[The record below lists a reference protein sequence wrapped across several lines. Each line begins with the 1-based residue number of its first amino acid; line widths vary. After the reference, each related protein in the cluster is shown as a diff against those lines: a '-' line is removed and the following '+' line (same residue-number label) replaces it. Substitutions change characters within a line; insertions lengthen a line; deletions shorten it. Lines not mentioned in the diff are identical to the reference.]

1 VSSLRE
7 STLYC
12 NTNSNSNSTSSS
24 SNLVVIVYKYKYNKI
39 NGAFPLYLWTLLYIG
54 QNQGC

>member
-1 VSSLRE
+1 MSSLRE

-24 SNLVVIVYKYKYNKI
+24 SNLVVIVYKYKYN
-39 NGAFPLYLWTLLYIG
+39 GAFPLYLWTLLYIG